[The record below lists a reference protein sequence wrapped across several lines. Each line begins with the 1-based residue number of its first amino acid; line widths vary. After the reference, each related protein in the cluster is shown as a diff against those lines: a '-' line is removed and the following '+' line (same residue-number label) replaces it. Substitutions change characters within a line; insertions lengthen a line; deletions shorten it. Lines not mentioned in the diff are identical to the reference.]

1 MQVIPVIDLMNGA
14 VVHARKGDR
23 AHYQPIVSN
32 LCHGSE
38 ASEIVQALLG
48 LYPFPI
54 LYIADLDAIQG
65 RGHHRNLI
73 DTLLSQHPDLEIWI
87 DAGISSVA
95 DIQHWKHAR
104 LRPVLGTESIPDLAT
119 WHQLAQACASRHILS
134 LDFTAAG
141 YQGPPELL
149 HNSTSWPQDVIVMS
163 LPHVG
168 SHNGPDMDKLTRFHS
183 RYPGHCIYAAGGI
196 RHLGDL
202 QLLGG
207 KGIKGALI
215 ASALHNGS
223 LDKSALRTLLAS

>member
-1 MQVIPVIDLMNGA
+1 MQVIPVIDLMSGA

-65 RGHHRNLI
+65 RGHHRNLV
-73 DTLLSQHPDLEIWI
+73 DTLLSRHPGLEIWI

-95 DIQHWKHAR
+95 DIQHWTHTR
-104 LRPVLGTESIPDLAT
+104 LRPVLGTESIPDIVA
-119 WHQLAQACASRHILS
+119 WHQLAQACAGRHILS

-149 HNSTSWPQDVIVMS
+149 HNTASWPRDVIVMS

-168 SHNGPDMDKLTRFHS
+168 SHNGPDMDKLIHFHS
-183 RYPGHCIYAAGGI
+183 QCPKYNFYAAGGV

-202 QLLGG
+202 QLLNE
-207 KGIKGALI
+207 KGIKGTLV

-223 LDKSALRTLLAS
+223 LDKTALRALLAP

>member
-1 MQVIPVIDLMNGA
+1 VQVIPVIDLMNGA

-65 RGHHRNLI
+65 RGHHR
-73 DTLLSQHPDLEIWI
+73 
-87 DAGISSVA
+87 
-95 DIQHWKHAR
+95 IQHWKHAR
-104 LRPVLGTESIPDLAT
+104 LRLVLGTESIPDLAT
-119 WHQLAQACASRHILS
+119 WHQLAQACTSRHILS

-149 HNSTSWPQDVIVMS
+149 HNSASWPQDVIVMS

-168 SHNGPDMDKLTRFHS
+168 SHNGPDMEKLTRLHA

-202 QLLGG
+202 QLLGE

-223 LDKSALRTLLAS
+223 LGKSALHTLLAS